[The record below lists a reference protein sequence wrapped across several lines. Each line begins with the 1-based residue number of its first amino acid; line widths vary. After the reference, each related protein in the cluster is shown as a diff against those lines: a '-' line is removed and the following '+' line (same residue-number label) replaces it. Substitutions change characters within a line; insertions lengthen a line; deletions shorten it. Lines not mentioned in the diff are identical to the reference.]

1 MITIRT
7 FLKILGIYLALFT
20 FASLGSYVDEYKNFM
35 DVVNTFLRF
44 GIFLMVFFV
53 LSLIDELMDD
63 DMLFGN
69 KQKENKN

>member
-7 FLKILGIYLALFT
+7 FFKITGIYLALFI
-20 FASLGSYVDEYKNFM
+20 FASFGSYVDEYKNFM

-44 GIFLMVFFV
+44 GIFLMVFFI